1 MPTKQTRE
9 AIEAELDA
17 SELERLERLTQELIQ
32 DHEEFERNLRLREE
46 ILGLPAFYSSKPTA
60 ERMAAVGMSQAAI
73 DQRQIWVDAIRIIL
87 SGRSYQLPDH
97 VKNKLAAEADAQFV
111 GAKLL
116 ADIVQKPPEG
126 MADPPRRF
134 SSRRPIK

>member
-9 AIEAELDA
+9 AIEAELNA
-17 SELERLERLTQELIQ
+17 SELERLERLTEELVQ
-32 DHEEFERNLRLREE
+32 DHEEFEKNLRQREE

-126 MADPPRRF
+126 MADPPPRF
-134 SSRRPIK
+134 LNR